1 MRKMFVVVL
10 MFVLGNAAQASSTL
24 RVGSQV
30 LVAGDSQERVVELL
44 GRPSSKT
51 HPHRARHSRR
61 SVQVLERTDGG
72 ERWRYRSDGHI
83 TVVTIVDGR
92 VVDIDDRKL

>member
-1 MRKMFVVVL
+1 MRRILVVVL
-10 MFVLGNAAQASSTL
+10 MFVLGSAAQASSTL

-51 HPHRARHSRR
+51 PPHHARHSRR
-61 SVQVLERTDGG
+61 GVQVLERTDGG
-72 ERWRYRSDGHI
+72 ERWRYRRDGHI

>member
-1 MRKMFVVVL
+1 MHRTLIVVVL
-10 MFVLGNAAQASSTL
+10 LALGAAAQASSTL

-44 GRPSSKT
+44 GKPSAKM
-51 HPHRARHSRR
+51 HPRRARHPRR
-61 SVQVLERTDGG
+61 GVQVLERTDGG
-72 ERWRYRSDGHI
+72 ERWRYRRDGHI

-92 VVDIDDRKL
+92 VADIDDRKL